1 MTQEENSFLLLCS
14 VGLDWCCDS
23 VGLDWCCDTRKTV
36 DVVTQ
41 EENSFLLDNSVG
53 SD

>member
-1 MTQEENSFLLLCS
+1 MTQEETVYYYIAL
-14 VGLDWCCDS
+14 LDWI
-23 VGLDWCCDTRKTV
+23 G
-36 DVVTQ
+36 VVTQ